1 MALSEKEVDLLL
13 QFQRAKFE
21 FDVRCSEC
29 VQTDKSRAAYE
40 ASKEGLNTITD
51 PKVAELV
58 RKMNQ
63 EWLTVVTPTSVST
76 DVARGE
82 EIMFAEKELYELT
95 YEYGDTSPNA
105 SAWKH

>member
-51 PKVAELV
+51 PKVGELV

-63 EWLTVVTPTSVST
+63 PISVST
-76 DVARGE
+76 DAARAK
-82 EIMFAEKELYELT
+82 EIIFAEKELYELT
-95 YEYGDTSPNA
+95 YKYGDTSPNA
-105 SAWKH
+105 SAWKQ